1 MKKFL
6 ILPLIAL
13 GFMALP
19 ACTTVEEDHPHVQ
32 STTTTTEE
40 TSVHRPV
47 SSTTTET
54 HAVRSY

>member
-1 MKKFL
+1 MKKLL
-6 ILPLIAL
+6 IIPLIVV

-40 TSVHRPV
+40 TTIHHPV
-47 SSTTTET
+47 SATTET
-54 HAVRSY
+54 HSVRTY

>member
-6 ILPLIAL
+6 IVPLILA

-19 ACTTVEEDHPHVQ
+19 ACTTVEEDHPHMQ

-40 TSVHRPV
+40 TSVRRPV
-47 SSTTTET
+47 STTTET
-54 HAVRSY
+54 HAVRTY

>member
-6 ILPLIAL
+6 ILPLIGL

-40 TSVHRPV
+40 I
-47 SSTTTET
+47 
-54 HAVRSY
+54 

>member
-1 MKKFL
+1 MKTLL

-13 GFMALP
+13 GFIALP
-19 ACTTVEEDHPHVQ
+19 ACTTVEEQHPHVQ

-40 TSVHRPV
+40 TTVHHPV